1 MASYEWQGAGST
13 HPRNRHQSPAFGSPW
28 STPSKF
34 KLSVVCGGCTWI
46 VKKADAADMLD
57 AADAM
62 DAVDG

>member
-1 MASYEWQGAGST
+1 MASYKCQGAGSAR
-13 HPRNRHQSPAFGSPW
+13 PRNRHQSPTFGPPW

-34 KLSVVCGGCTWI
+34 KLSVVCGGCTRI